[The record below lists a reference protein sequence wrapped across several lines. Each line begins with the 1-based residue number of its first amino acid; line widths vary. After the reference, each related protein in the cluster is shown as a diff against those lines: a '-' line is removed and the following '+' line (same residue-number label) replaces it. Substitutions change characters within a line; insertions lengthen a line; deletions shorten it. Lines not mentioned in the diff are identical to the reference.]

1 MDFKNIQESYSAQ
14 KDASDQNSFHFYY
27 NREERL
33 KNAPQIVRDY
43 YEGKMNPKKGLLRVL
58 VSNRQNKFL
67 FLSIFIFAAFI
78 WIFSFING
86 HASDKFLGSECQLEA
101 FSFDDTVYVSLKME
115 EVKQTW
121 SKNNKRKSL
130 PQSAA
135 DLEGQS
141 LTSEGQRQIPFK
153 VTFYAYDN
161 SGLVQN
167 KSEIQEVF
175 TGSELFVRTK
185 FNDYDIIKVT
195 AFAESE
201 FESKEFSEYIRK
213 R

>member
-1 MDFKNIQESYSAQ
+1 MDFKNIQESYSDQ

-43 YEGKMNPKKGLLRVL
+43 YDGKMNPKKGLFRVL

-86 HASDKFLGSECQLEA
+86 HASDKFLGTECQLEA
-101 FSFDDTVYVSLKME
+101 FSFDDTVYVSLKMD
-115 EVKQTW
+115 EVK
-121 SKNNKRKSL
+121 KSL
-130 PQSAA
+130 QKNSKKNISKTDASMQTNPSNPE
-135 DLEGQS
+135 LS
-141 LTSEGQRQIPFK
+141 RQIPFK

-167 KSEIQEVF
+167 KSEVDEVF

-201 FESKEFSEYIRK
+201 FESKEFSEYVRK